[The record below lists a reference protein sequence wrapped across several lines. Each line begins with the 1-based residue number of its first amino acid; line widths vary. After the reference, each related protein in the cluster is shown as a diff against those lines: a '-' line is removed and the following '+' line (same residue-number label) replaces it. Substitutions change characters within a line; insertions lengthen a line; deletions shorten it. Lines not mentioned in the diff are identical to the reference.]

1 MTRIFLH
8 QHGASHR
15 TCPNDLKPVALY
27 HHHRWATRIR
37 RVHEQT
43 LDLSETLLLLACI
56 SGFRGAVIEAEVGV
70 VGLNLAL

>member
-1 MTRIFLH
+1 
-8 QHGASHR
+8 
-15 TCPNDLKPVALY
+15 
-27 HHHRWATRIR
+27 
-37 RVHEQT
+37 VHKQT